1 MPHERDG
8 MGVAQRRLRPVPSI
22 AQPPAELA
30 EFDLTEWA
38 EIGDRDRAEI
48 GGRPDWGPAFCRWLD
63 GRRAWADKHG
73 PEGFGGWLAYLRA
86 EHQTRSDMY
95 RQGES

>member
-1 MPHERDG
+1 
-8 MGVAQRRLRPVPSI
+8 VAQRRLRPVPSI

-38 EIGDRDRAEI
+38 EIGDRDRAVI

-63 GRRAWADKHG
+63 ARRAWADKHG

-95 RQGES
+95 RQGGPNGDVA